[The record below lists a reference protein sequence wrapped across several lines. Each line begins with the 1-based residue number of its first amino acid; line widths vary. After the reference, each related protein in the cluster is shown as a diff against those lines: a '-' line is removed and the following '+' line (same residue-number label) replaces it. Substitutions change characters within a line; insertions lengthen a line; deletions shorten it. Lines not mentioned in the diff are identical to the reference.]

1 MVVVTFRHIQIY
13 NYDILKALISEGVNN
28 TMEKKRAMDIYG
40 GKDPRDEP
48 VYTIPEAARY
58 LRIPVA
64 TLRSWVLGRQYPRQD
79 SQAYFEPL
87 IKLPEPQYNQLSFH
101 NLVESH
107 LLRALR
113 RVHQIRIADI
123 RVAFEIAGKQFGVDR
138 LLLSKDLLLNSQ
150 TRDLLIERYGELINL
165 SLGGQLA
172 MKAILYEYLERVEWD
187 LKMPVRLFPIYGE
200 RAGHKVIVID
210 PLISFGRPVISSK
223 KISTSVIAER
233 IDSGESPQSIADD
246 YDLRP
251 QEVMEAVFYEKA
263 A

>member
-1 MVVVTFRHIQIY
+1 
-13 NYDILKALISEGVNN
+13 
-28 TMEKKRAMDIYG
+28 MEKKRVVDIYE
-40 GKDPRDEP
+40 GKDPREEP

-64 TLRSWVLGRQYPRQD
+64 TLRSWVLGRAYPRQD
-79 SQAYFEPL
+79 SQAYFTPL
-87 IKLPEPQYNQLSFH
+87 IRLPDPRYNQLSFN

-113 RVHQIRIADI
+113 QIHQIRIADI
-123 RVAFEIAGKQFGVDR
+123 RNALEYAEKQLGLGR
-138 LLLSKDLLLNSQ
+138 LLLSEDLLLNPQ

-165 SLGGQLA
+165 SLSGQLA
-172 MKAILYEYLERVEWD
+172 MKAILIQYLERVEWN
-187 LKMPVRLFPIYGE
+187 LNMPVRLFPVYGVQ
-200 RAGHKVIVID
+200 ADHKAIVID
-210 PLISFGRPVISSK
+210 PFISFGRPVISSK

-233 IDSGESPQSIADD
+233 IDSGESPESVADD

-251 QEVMEAVFYEKA
+251 EEVMEALFYEKA

>member
-1 MVVVTFRHIQIY
+1 
-13 NYDILKALISEGVNN
+13 
-28 TMEKKRAMDIYG
+28 MEKKRAMDIYG
-40 GKDPRDEP
+40 GKDPRNET

-58 LRIPVA
+58 LRIPAA

-87 IKLPEPQYNQLSFH
+87 IRLPDPQYNQLSFN

-113 RVHQIRIADI
+113 QIHQIKIADI
-123 RVAFEIAGKQFGVDR
+123 RVAFEYAEKQFGVDR

-150 TRDLLIERYGELINL
+150 TRDLFIERYGELINL

-172 MKAILYEYLERVEWD
+172 MKDILFEYLKRVEWD
-187 LKMPVRLFPIYGE
+187 ANMPVRLFPVYGV

-210 PLISFGRPVISSK
+210 PLISFGRPVLNSK

-233 IDSGESPQSIADD
+233 IDSGESPESIADD
-246 YDLRP
+246 YDLHP
-251 QEVMEAVFYEKA
+251 QEVMEALFYEKA